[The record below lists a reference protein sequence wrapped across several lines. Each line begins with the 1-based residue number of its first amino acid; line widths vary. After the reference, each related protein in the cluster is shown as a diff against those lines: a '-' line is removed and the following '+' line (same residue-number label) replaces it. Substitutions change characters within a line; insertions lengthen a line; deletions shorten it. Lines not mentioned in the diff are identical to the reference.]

1 MLSPLYPEF
10 DTYQRTIFSILV
22 SDFQLIGMYHDIM
35 GNYSHGGVMLNYSML
50 FIVIMK
56 SLLCLFAIALMT
68 NLYKKAMSF
77 EKGHI
82 SEDPEKLA
90 FYNQLDE
97 IQ

>member
-1 MLSPLYPEF
+1 
-10 DTYQRTIFSILV
+10 
-22 SDFQLIGMYHDIM
+22 M

-68 NLYKKAMSF
+68 NLYKRAMSF

-82 SEDPEKLA
+82 SEDPEKQA
-90 FYNQLDE
+90 FFNQVDE

>member
-1 MLSPLYPEF
+1 
-10 DTYQRTIFSILV
+10 
-22 SDFQLIGMYHDIM
+22 
-35 GNYSHGGVMLNYSML
+35 MLNYSML

-68 NLYKKAMSF
+68 NLYKRAMSF

-82 SEDPEKLA
+82 SEDPEKQA
-90 FYNQLDE
+90 FFNQVDE